1 MVQSMTSSS
10 NSRRDSQISRER
22 KFRRLRLRYPV
33 HLKIESPDTEC
44 ELDAMSHDV
53 SIGGL
58 LLETSFVIPDHSRV
72 SFIMKITD
80 DQLVRPVELEG
91 NGEIVRVESR
101 ADQKFRIAVAC
112 KGSIRYRKIVR
123 KHPPGSPKSNADH
136 NSLMFV
142 KAERSAGC
150 KVDCLTWFAS
160 PTIVPM
166 RKSGRQRKPKG
177 PAEVRSKARSNN
189 QKRPLYGSKSIG
201 RPLEIPTTTSS
212 LRR

>member
-1 MVQSMTSSS
+1 MVHSVR
-10 NSRRDSQISRER
+10 NSIKLPRDSQISRER

-33 HLKIESPDTEC
+33 HLKIESPDTVC

-101 ADQKFRIAVAC
+101 PDQTFRIAVAC
-112 KGSIRYRKIVR
+112 KGSITYRKIVR
-123 KHPPGSPKSNADH
+123 KHTPRSPKSNADH
-136 NSLMFV
+136 KSLEV
-142 KAERSAGC
+142 SAGF
-150 KVDCLTWFAS
+150 KLDCLTSFAS
-160 PTIVPM
+160 PTM
-166 RKSGRQRKPKG
+166 
-177 PAEVRSKARSNN
+177 
-189 QKRPLYGSKSIG
+189 
-201 RPLEIPTTTSS
+201 
-212 LRR
+212 